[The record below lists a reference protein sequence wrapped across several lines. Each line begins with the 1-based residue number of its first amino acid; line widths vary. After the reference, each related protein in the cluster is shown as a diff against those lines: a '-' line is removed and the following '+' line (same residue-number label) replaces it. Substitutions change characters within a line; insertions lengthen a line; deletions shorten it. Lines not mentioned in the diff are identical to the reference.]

1 MMYVSIIP
9 YVLLSLRKREM
20 TIHVYSRLTPARN
33 ALNILP
39 SYTDYF
45 SLTTTTLALNTSA
58 VWLGGC
64 LAGMFFGLVTDYL
77 GRKNAM
83 LIAAL
88 LTIFAAIL
96 QAASQ
101 NVPMFVI
108 SRILIGLGMNGSATA
123 GPVYIAET
131 LKPQW
136 RGWGL
141 GLFFDF
147 YYIGGLI
154 SAGVTYGTARMQ
166 STWAW
171 RLPSALQGLFSILC
185 IVILP
190 FIPES
195 PRWLIHKGRNE
206 EAMEAIALACAD
218 GNKDDPIVQVQ
229 YQEII
234 DTLAWEKEQGET
246 LSLLQTVK
254 TPSARK
260 RMMLSLSVAVF
271 TMLSGNNI
279 ISYYL
284 GTMLTNAGI
293 TDSTTQLEIVS
304 LFWRVE
310 GRIALTFGQN
320 IILNAWCL
328 VICLFGTSLLD
339 ILGRKSLALWS
350 TGLLTIFIFMIGG
363 LTAGTNALP
372 NLLSIS
378 G

>member
-1 MMYVSIIP
+1 MM
-9 YVLLSLRKREM
+9 
-20 TIHVYSRLTPARN
+20 N

-45 SLTTTTLALNTSA
+45 SLTTTTLALNTSS
-58 VWLGGC
+58 VWLGGAI
-64 LAGMFFGLVTDYL
+64 AGMFFGFVTDAL
-77 GRKNAM
+77 GRKKAM
-83 LIAAL
+83 LLAAL
-88 LTIFAAIL
+88 ITIFGAIL
-96 QAASQ
+96 QAAAQ
-101 NVPMFVI
+101 NIAMFVVA
-108 SRILIGLGMNGSATA
+108 RIFIGIGMNGSATA

-131 LKPQW
+131 LKPSW
-136 RGWGL
+136 RAWGL

-154 SAGVTYGTARMQ
+154 SAGVTYGTARMA

-206 EAMEAIALACAD
+206 EALSAIALACSNGD
-218 GNKDDPIVQVQ
+218 RDSPLVLTQ
-229 YQEII
+229 YKEII
-234 DTLAWEKEQGET
+234 DTLQWEKEQGET
-246 LSLLQTVK
+246 LSIKETVK

-260 RMMLSLSVAVF
+260 RMLLSLSVAVF

-304 LFWRVE
+304 SYIPPYLLGIRVLNSGRTLFSMRGVWLSV
-310 GRIALTFGQN
+310 
-320 IILNAWCL
+320 
-328 VICLFGTSLLD
+328 SLEPRYL
-339 ILGRKSLALWS
+339 ISLGASRW
-350 TGLLTIFIFMIGG
+350 LLPVPFY
-363 LTAGTNALP
+363 
-372 NLLSIS
+372 
-378 G
+378 